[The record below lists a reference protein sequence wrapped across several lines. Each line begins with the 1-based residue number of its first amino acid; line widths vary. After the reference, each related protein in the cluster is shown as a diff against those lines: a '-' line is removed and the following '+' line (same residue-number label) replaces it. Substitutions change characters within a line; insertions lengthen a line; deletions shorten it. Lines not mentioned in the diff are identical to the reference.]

1 MATSATS
8 GDAPPSGDEGLGQ
21 REILRVFGVD
31 KLDGVVRRI
40 AVTVA
45 MAIVE
50 GELAGG
56 ADLNSVDLARQ
67 FSSSRTPVREAL
79 LVLDREGLVEI
90 PPRKRPRV
98 RGMTL
103 TEVRDMYELRAG
115 LYTLVSRRIV
125 AVCDDVDMDR
135 LRLAHARLED
145 AARAGD
151 SEAYF
156 WRIVDFRNA
165 EAEIA
170 GNGAVRAALDS
181 IALRTLRIRH
191 VSLSLPG
198 RVETS
203 VDDHRRLMQAYEDR
217 EGELAAALS
226 RSILHRGLAALE
238 ASGVLS

>member
-98 RGMTL
+98 RGLTL
-103 TEVRDMYELRAG
+103 TEVRDMYELRAC
-115 LYTLVSRRIV
+115 LYGLVSRRIV
-125 AVCDDVDMDR
+125 AVCDD
-135 LRLAHARLED
+135 
-145 AARAGD
+145 
-151 SEAYF
+151 
-156 WRIVDFRNA
+156 
-165 EAEIA
+165 
-170 GNGAVRAALDS
+170 
-181 IALRTLRIRH
+181 
-191 VSLSLPG
+191 
-198 RVETS
+198 
-203 VDDHRRLMQAYEDR
+203 
-217 EGELAAALS
+217 
-226 RSILHRGLAALE
+226 
-238 ASGVLS
+238 